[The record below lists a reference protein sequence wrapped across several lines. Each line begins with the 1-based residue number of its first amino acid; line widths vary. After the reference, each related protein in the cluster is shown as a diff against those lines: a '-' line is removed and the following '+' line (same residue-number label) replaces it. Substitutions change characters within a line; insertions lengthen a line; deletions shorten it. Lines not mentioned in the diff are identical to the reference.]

1 MEENGTNNQNDYSLN
16 KNIKIC
22 VNNSK
27 GEKITFTFLSEDK
40 NILKKIERFCK
51 DNNYSNE
58 IKEKIRN
65 EVQNRINK
73 EIKEL
78 NCNENSEESSSNNNS
93 IQNENNGFQNNT
105 NNKCTSIIETTQ
117 YSNNEIK
124 QDKNLEEQNIKG
136 LKESNSNEEYDNYNE
151 KQFDDSSIIQQILM
165 ESTPTKIKKNYIK
178 KKSSFDLGVEMYE
191 KSKKMK
197 KIKDLRNKNNE
208 IQYSFKPT
216 LNDYNKI
223 LNKSSDEIRNGKKK
237 MKVEN
242 RLLMLGKET
251 KNKLLKKRLEIQE
264 IQENQNKL
272 IEKRSFTPKINKYK
286 FSKKRNSN
294 VYQSLFQDANITKD
308 KIAQMKENL
317 IQKIC
322 PFKPQINPNSKKMNC
337 ENINEILSKNKER
350 PSFEIIIKDP
360 KIKKEIKLDFDIN
373 EKDKSTNKNSFT
385 SSMKKTIDTKKN
397 KWMSR
402 INEIIEEKKR
412 KTYKAIFDM
421 LDNDKDEFIS
431 YNNLD
436 TSKMNKKILSIFAP
450 LINDIIEKKEEMM
463 TFKEFFERAETI
475 LPQKIFEKKN

>member
-1 MEENGTNNQNDYSLN
+1 
-16 KNIKIC
+16 
-22 VNNSK
+22 
-27 GEKITFTFLSEDK
+27 
-40 NILKKIERFCK
+40 
-51 DNNYSNE
+51 
-58 IKEKIRN
+58 
-65 EVQNRINK
+65 
-73 EIKEL
+73 
-78 NCNENSEESSSNNNS
+78 
-93 IQNENNGFQNNT
+93 
-105 NNKCTSIIETTQ
+105 
-117 YSNNEIK
+117 
-124 QDKNLEEQNIKG
+124 
-136 LKESNSNEEYDNYNE
+136 
-151 KQFDDSSIIQQILM
+151 
-165 ESTPTKIKKNYIK
+165 
-178 KKSSFDLGVEMYE
+178 MYE

-197 KIKDLRNKNNE
+197 KIKELRNKNNE

-251 KNKLLKKRLEIQE
+251 KNKLLKKRTE

-272 IEKRSFTPKINKYK
+272 IEKICFAPKINKYK

-294 VYQSLFQDANITKD
+294 VYQSLFQDANNTKD
-308 KIAQMKENL
+308 KIEQLKENL

-322 PFKPQINPNSKKMNC
+322 PFKPQINLNSKNMNH
-337 ENINEILSKNKER
+337 ETINEILSKNKER
-350 PSFEIIIKDP
+350 PLFEIIIKDP
-360 KIKKEIKLDFDIN
+360 KIKEKEINLDFDNN
-373 EKDKSTNKNSFT
+373 EKDKSTNKNSIT

-450 LINDIIEKKEEMM
+450 LINEIIEKKEEMM
-463 TFKEFFERAETI
+463 TFKEFFERAET
-475 LPQKIFEKKN
+475 LVPQKIFEKKN

>member
-1 MEENGTNNQNDYSLN
+1 MEENGINNQNDCSLN

-27 GEKITFTFLSEDK
+27 GEEITFTFLSEDK
-40 NILKKIERFCK
+40 NILKKIESFCK
-51 DNNYSNE
+51 DNKYSNE

-93 IQNENNGFQNNT
+93 IQNENNALKKNS
-105 NNKCTSIIETTQ
+105 NNKYTSIETTQ
-117 YSNNEIK
+117 YTNNEIK

-136 LKESNSNEEYDNYNE
+136 LNESNLNEENDNNYND
-151 KQFDDSSIIQQILM
+151 KKFDDSSIIQQILM

-197 KIKDLRNKNNE
+197 KIKELRNKNNE

-251 KNKLLKKRLEIQE
+251 KNKLLKKRAE

-272 IEKRSFTPKINKYK
+272 IEKRCFTPKINKYK

-308 KIAQMKENL
+308 KIDQLKENL
-317 IQKIC
+317 FQKIYT
-322 PFKPQINPNSKKMNC
+322 FKPQINLNSKKMNH
-337 ENINEILSKNKER
+337 ETINEILSKNKER

-360 KIKKEIKLDFDIN
+360 KIKEKEIKLDFDNN
-373 EKDKSTNKNSFT
+373 EKDKNTNKNSFT

-475 LPQKIFEKKN
+475 MPQKIFEKKN